1 FVLRA
6 LMSCACCADLRVVHS
21 LPTRR
26 SSDLNGGHAGSGWP
40 PSPIIGSPRRRGA
53 ARLAALAHV
62 LCELGQMPPFGESR
76 PAARRDRCLS
86 VHADAADPPGIATQ
100 AALAGRARCEGIAW
114 HGRPG

>member
-76 PAARRDRCLS
+76 PAARRDRCLDRKS
-86 VHADAADPPGIATQ
+86 TRLNSSHVSISYAVFCLKKKNTT
-100 AALAGRARCEGIAW
+100 R
-114 HGRPG
+114 